1 MTFLRPIKINFI
13 ISHEHK
19 KRKNIP
25 CGTNYGTKD
34 EKEAGSVPERYALC
48 AALPVPQDVKY
59 NKT

>member
-25 CGTNYGTKD
+25 CGTNYGTK
-34 EKEAGSVPERYALC
+34 AHVVRGS
-48 AALPVPQDVKY
+48 Q
-59 NKT
+59 